1 MNNILV
7 SGYQDGSDNVMVF
20 SKHINADLLRQYF
33 DGIGHSYSD
42 IVDVK
47 DADCQFYVYD
57 PLWMDFD
64 QEKHVLH
71 SVTRSLLNQA
81 STKGGK
87 IEFNIESP
95 DGFTVHW
102 ENFHCLAK
110 ELFAEVDYQ
119 FNLWKKRYERQ
130 GYYSANEMRIPL
142 SQLKEHCKFILIAPD
157 PSVLKLPIHKN
168 PLSLL

>member
-7 SGYQDGSDNVMVF
+7 SGYEGGSDYVMVF
-20 SKHINADLLRQYF
+20 AEHIHAGLLKQYF
-33 DGIGHSYSD
+33 DDIGHRYTD

-47 DADCQFYVYD
+47 DGDCQLYVYD
-57 PLWMDFD
+57 PLWMDLD
-64 QEKHVLH
+64 QEKQVFH
-71 SVTRSLLNQA
+71 SVTMNMLKQS
-81 STKGGK
+81 STKVGK

-110 ELFAEVDYQ
+110 ELFAEVDHQ

-130 GYYSANEMRIPL
+130 GYYSANEMIIPL

-157 PSVLKLPIHKN
+157 PSVLNLPIHKK
-168 PLSLL
+168 PVSLL